1 MRSFRDSEFVRTL
14 PESIAY
20 ILNEFLIYIGIFVA
34 LIGAVY
40 FNSWWAFPII
50 FLVFIA
56 VGYGLAQLL
65 RNKKRDEGN

>member
-20 ILNEFLIYIGIFVA
+20 ILSEFLIYIGLFVA

-40 FNSWWAFPII
+40 FGSWWAFPII
-50 FLVFIA
+50 FLAFSAI
-56 VGYGLAQLL
+56 GYGLSQLPGI
-65 RNKKRDEGN
+65 KKSGTGN